1 MVKML
6 YGNPQWWDVMKYF
19 INVHLGKFFVYLYLT
34 EVDLIIGKLL
44 MKWFIVKD
52 CGSKDN
58 NFCHLKK
65 N

>member
-1 MVKML
+1 M
-6 YGNPQWWDVMKYF
+6 
-19 INVHLGKFFVYLYLT
+19 YLT

-52 CGSKDN
+52 YGSIDN

-65 N
+65 KLSLVFNCQNWYFPSNITEF